1 MIKITFEYRTVEEA
15 TVALA
20 KLGGLLHNSES
31 AAPPIPVMPVTAI
44 PAEAKRRGRP
54 PKNAAAPENASL
66 PKETAKATAPVA
78 AAPETAA
85 PPQVNVGVQATGE
98 SQQADRKT
106 GAAAPTLDDLQK
118 GIELVFNQKQ
128 VEVCMG
134 LLSRFGAKRV
144 RDLKPE
150 QYAEFAEK
158 VQSTLDGS
166 YDPLRG

>member
-54 PKNAAAPENASL
+54 PKNVAAPENASL

-78 AAPETAA
+78 ATPETVAPATPAA
-85 PPQVNVGVQATGE
+85 T
-98 SQQADRKT
+98 
-106 GAAAPTLDDLQK
+106 APTLDDLQK
-118 GIELVFNQKQ
+118 GIEAVFNQKQ

-134 LLSRFGAKRV
+134 LLSRFGVKRV

-150 QYAEFAEK
+150 QYAEFSEK
-158 VQSTLDGS
+158 VQATLDGS
-166 YDPLRG
+166 YDPLKG

>member
-1 MIKITFEYRTVEEA
+1 MIKITLEYRTVEEA

-54 PKNAAAPENASL
+54 PKNVAAPENASL

-78 AAPETAA
+78 AAPEIAA
-85 PPQVNVGVQATGE
+85 PTAPAKPAGITGQP
-98 SQQADRKT
+98 SA
-106 GAAAPTLDDLQK
+106 AAAPTLDDLQK
-118 GIELVFNQKQ
+118 GIEAVFNQKQ

-134 LLSRFGAKRV
+134 LLSRFGVKRV
-144 RDLKPE
+144 RDLKQE

-158 VQSTLDGS
+158 VQATLDGS
-166 YDPLRG
+166 YDPLKG